1 MLGITQQLTILSS
14 NSYLHLN
21 LSKQELLTTKD
32 FQDQLLYWDALI
44 FWINLVGHQ
53 MTHLLKVPKILV
65 KYVHWSMFYRLLDTG
80 KEYFLQEPISHKWI
94 DQFAIYLDL
103 EWQFAKVLFN
113 REFLHILLIFLQLQF
128 LPLILYLLKISSNK
142 MKDALLSIQLRCFLW
157 FPLFYLLPNTLFS
170 SFCPRHTF

>member
-1 MLGITQQLTILSS
+1 MQGITLQQTILFS

-21 LSKQELLTTKD
+21 LSKQVLLTTKD
-32 FQDQLLYWDALI
+32 FQDQYIYWDVLT
-44 FWINLVGHQ
+44 FWINLVAHQ
-53 MTHLLKVPKILV
+53 MTHLLKELKILV
-65 KYVHWSMFYRLLDTG
+65 EYVRWSMFYQLLDTG
-80 KEYFLQEPISHKWI
+80 KECFQQELISHRWI
-94 DQFAIYLDL
+94 GQFAIYLDL

-113 REFLHILLIFLQLQF
+113 QEFWHILLIFLQLQF

-142 MKDALLSIQLRCFLW
+142 MKDALLSIQHRCFLW